1 MLIEPLLFILGTD
14 SAPLFQSSAIFYRS
28 RAGSQIEGMIER
40 EQPIEIS
47 IHPLRPDKAFIEIPL
62 ARLGIDNFYVRLHVR
77 IWR

>member
-1 MLIEPLLFILGTD
+1 
-14 SAPLFQSSAIFYRS
+14 
-28 RAGSQIEGMIER
+28 MIER